1 MTHDDAEALVQ
12 FIADHD
18 TRFQAAAMTDEPEAG
33 VQLTRPEDGRR
44 LDPIYHIA
52 EYGARHLTPEET
64 GPTITEAW
72 ERWLAT
78 RGEAASGL

>member
-1 MTHDDAEALVQ
+1 MTQDDAQALVQ
-12 FIADHD
+12 FITDHD
-18 TRFQAAAMTDEPEAG
+18 TRFQATAMTDSPEAW

-52 EYGARHLTPEET
+52 EYGTRHLTPEET
-64 GPTITEAW
+64 GPTIAEAW

-78 RGEAASGL
+78 RGEAPSDQ